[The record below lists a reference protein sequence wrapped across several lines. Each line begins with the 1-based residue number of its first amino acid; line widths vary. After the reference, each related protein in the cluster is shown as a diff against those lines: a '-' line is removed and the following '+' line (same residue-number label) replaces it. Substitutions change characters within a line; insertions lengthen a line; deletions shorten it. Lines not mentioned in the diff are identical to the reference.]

1 MDEKIAAS
9 DLEFKVSLTP
19 SQMVFA
25 DGAKL
30 YRVFQNLIDN
40 ALKYAMP
47 ASRVY
52 IDIAPQQGWT
62 VARVRNV
69 SARALDI
76 PPEELTERFV
86 RGDASRT
93 DGGSGL
99 GLSIA
104 KTFTEACG
112 GRFALRFD
120 ADLVTATVSLPLL
133 EEPADQPAEEE
144 RTAEPAEEERT
155 AAEEPAPAASPA
167 SEEPAEGTA
176 AG

>member
-93 DGGSGL
+93 DGRQRPRPLDRKDLHRGL
-99 GLSIA
+99 
-104 KTFTEACG
+104 
-112 GRFALRFD
+112 RRALR
-120 ADLVTATVSLPLL
+120 
-133 EEPADQPAEEE
+133 
-144 RTAEPAEEERT
+144 
-155 AAEEPAPAASPA
+155 AAV
-167 SEEPAEGTA
+167 
-176 AG
+176 